1 MSTFTQPSYR
11 VAEMNAASLLELYAI
26 SADELKHVTAF
37 GAIAIPQ
44 MQEWIAAWYRWLQT
58 QPEFEHFFS
67 DAETLERV
75 KLLQQGYWKAFFEA
89 EKDDSYVESRRVV
102 GQTHARIGLP
112 LHTYFSG
119 MNTFMGLFV
128 DLLKNQERPDQ
139 SLAMQSS
146 VTKLLHLDTAIVVD
160 AYSTIVEETVSAQSK
175 TLMEM
180 STPVTQIW
188 NDILLLPLVGIIDS
202 HRARDI
208 LNATL
213 AKISETQA
221 RIFILDIS
229 GVAVVDTAVA
239 NNLIKIT
246 KATSL
251 MGCSCTISGVSP
263 AIAQTIVEL
272 GIDVGTIKTTATM
285 RDALADAFRRVGMEI
300 REVS

>member
-1 MSTFTQPSYR
+1 MSTFTQPSHR
-11 VAEMNAASLLELYAI
+11 VAEMNAASLLKLYGI
-26 SADELKHVTAF
+26 SANELKHVVAF
-37 GAIAIPQ
+37 GTIAVPK
-44 MQEWIAAWYRWLQT
+44 MQEWISAWYRWLRT

-67 DAETLERV
+67 DSETLERV
-75 KLLQQGYWKAFFEA
+75 KFLQQGYWKAFFEA
-89 EKDDSYVESRRVV
+89 EKDDSYIESRRVV

-119 MNTFMGLFV
+119 MNTFASLFI
-128 DLLKNQERPDQ
+128 DLLETQERAEQ